1 MGVDLTIFVIKDKND
16 PITFYINERREKSF
30 DYNLTHYDL
39 GKVRRLTSSE
49 FKTIMGIEPW
59 DYIEKLPHHNFGESH
74 DERHSEC
81 FYDRPQIIDDA
92 LVRIVEREFWG
103 HEEVIKLLKENIGKY
118 VVGYWI

>member
-49 FKTIMGIEPW
+49 FKTITGIEPW
-59 DYIEKLPHHNFGESH
+59 DYIDTLPHVDYGENF
-74 DERHSEC
+74 DERHSEW
-81 FYDRPQIIDDA
+81 FYNLPQIIDDA
-92 LVRIVEREFWG
+92 LVSIVEREIYNDK
-103 HEEVIKLLKENIGKY
+103 ELIKMLKDNISKH